1 MNLSVLPSDQR
12 ALVGGEWRETGSE
25 GVVETTNPA
34 TGERLGAFPRCGV
47 DDVEAAV
54 AAGLAA
60 LPQWRATSVSER
72 ATLVLA
78 LADAIAAEGDRL
90 AEIDSLDNG
99 SPLHEMRKD
108 VGASVAQLRYFAG
121 VALQQ
126 RGETIPVAHDRL
138 DYTLLQPYGVVAR
151 IIPFNHPL
159 MFAATKLAAPLIAG
173 NAVILKP
180 SEFTSLSA
188 LALAAHL
195 ERIFPTGVVSVLTG
209 FGSEVGDALVSHPDI
224 PRVAFTG
231 AAATGRMIQRRAA
244 EVAVKSVTLEL
255 GGKNPIVV
263 FPDAD
268 LDAAVDGAVGGMNFT
283 WQGQSCG
290 STSRLLVHRD
300 IHGEFVQRVAERI
313 SALRVGL
320 PLDPESDTGAIVNE
334 GQLKKVLDYVQI
346 GRDEGAELLT
356 GGERVTEGE
365 LAKGLFVR
373 PALFDGVNP
382 AGRLAQEEIFGPVLA
397 AIPYEDYDD
406 AIRIA
411 NGVEYGLTAS
421 VFTRDLNTAH
431 SFARDVEA
439 GLVWVNDT
447 SKHFLGA
454 PFGGT
459 KNSGLGREE
468 DFSELLSYSRV
479 KNVNVRLG
487 SA

>member
-1 MNLSVLPSDQR
+1 MNLAVLPSDQR
-12 ALVGGEWRETGSE
+12 ALVGGEWRDTGSE

-34 TGERLGAFPRCGV
+34 TGERLAAFPRCGAE
-47 DDVEAAV
+47 DAEAAV

-60 LPQWRATSVSER
+60 LPQWRATSVTER

-126 RGETIPVAHDRL
+126 RGETIPVSHDRL

-188 LALAAHL
+188 LALATHL
-195 ERIFPTGVVSVLTG
+195 ERIFPAGVVSVLTG

-231 AAATGRMIQRRAA
+231 AATTGRMIQRRAA

-290 STSRLLVHRD
+290 STSRLLVHRE
-300 IHGEFVQRVAERI
+300 IHAEFVRRVAERI

-320 PLDPESDTGAIVNE
+320 PLDPDSDTGAIVSE
-334 GQLKKVLDYVQI
+334 KQLQKVLDYVQI
-346 GRDEGAELLT
+346 GRDEGAELVT

-382 AGRLAQEEIFGPVLA
+382 SGRLAQEEIFGPVLA
-397 AIPYEDYDD
+397 AIPYDDYDD

-447 SKHFLGA
+447 SKHFLSA
-454 PFGGT
+454 PFGGM